1 MLGHLRVLDLT
12 DDRALLA
19 GRMLA
24 DLGADVVQVEP
35 PSGARARRSAPR
47 PLDGGASYV
56 WTALAAGK
64 RSVVLDLG
72 TDAGRAQ
79 LHRLAAGAD
88 VLLTTWSPGQAQA
101 LGLDEAGRART
112 HPHLVHVAVTPFGQ
126 TGPKADWAATD
137 LTLWAAGGP
146 LEEHRDGT
154 RAPLRISVPQAWLHA
169 AADAATGALVALT
182 ARERTGRGQLVDV
195 SVQASVGVA
204 TLSRVLA
211 HAVEDTT
218 IGAPSRGPDQ
228 SGSGSATSALLKKWT
243 VKDGLVEFHLAMGR
257 ATGAFTN
264 NFFRWV
270 HGEGGCDDEV
280 AALDWRTL
288 PAQIADGSFPPE
300 RLEAVRRL
308 TADFLAQ
315 RTKAEVLDAAVRHRL
330 LCVPILDAAD
340 LAASE
345 QLRSRDFYL
354 DVGEGTVLP
363 GRSARVTGGP
373 AGPVV
378 RGPAPQLG
386 EHDDQVHWEPR
397 PALEP
402 TLAAGPALAGLKV
415 LDLSWVVAGPLIG
428 RALADFGAQVVR
440 VESQKK
446 VETARLML
454 PFYGGVPGIENAAL
468 YVNCNAGKQGL
479 ALDLSTE
486 QGRAVVRD
494 LARWADVVVESFS
507 PGTMARWGLSYE
519 TLRADNPGLV
529 MLSTSLMGQTGPA
542 SALAGFGNL
551 GASLS
556 GFQHVVGWPDRP
568 PIGPFGPYTDF
579 VGPRFSLAALLG
591 VLERRRRT
599 GEGCWIDV
607 SQVEAG
613 VFFQSAEVAAFFG
626 DGQVAQRLGNADLEL
641 APHGVYPCLPQ
652 DGRERWVAIAVRDD
666 AEWPRLVDALGLDDE
681 PAWAEAQAR
690 RADRGRLDD
699 LLARCT
705 SGLSA
710 EDVEQ
715 RLQAVGVP
723 AHVVSSSRDWVQD
736 VQLAHR
742 GHLLRLPHPLHGEA
756 FVEASRCLLSETPA
770 VITAPAPTYGQHTS
784 QVLTDVLGYSAEQVQ
799 TLADAGVLT

>member
-1 MLGHLRVLDLT
+1 VLGHLRVLDCT

-35 PSGARARRSAPR
+35 PGGARARQRPPR
-47 PLDGGASYV
+47 PPDGGTSYV

-64 RSVVLDLG
+64 RSVVLDLTT
-72 TDAGRAQ
+72 TDGRAE

-88 VLLTTWSPGQAQA
+88 VLLTTWSPEQAQA
-101 LGLDEAGRART
+101 MGLDEAGRGRT

-154 RAPLRISVPQAWLHA
+154 RAPLRISVPQAWLHG
-169 AADAATGALVALT
+169 AADAAAGALVALT
-182 ARERTGRGQLVDV
+182 ARQRTGLGQLVDV

-228 SGSGSATSALLKKWT
+228 SGSGSATSALLKKWN

-257 ATGAFTN
+257 ATGQFTN
-264 NFFRWV
+264 NFFQWV

-288 PAQIADGSFPPE
+288 PKQIGNGSFPPE
-300 RLEAVRRL
+300 RLEAVRR
-308 TADFLAQ
+308 TVADFLAQ

-340 LAASE
+340 LAVSE
-345 QLRSRDFYL
+345 QLRSRDFWVH
-354 DVGEGTVLP
+354 DLP
-363 GRSARVTGGP
+363 GRSSRVTGGP
-373 AGPVV
+373 LGPVV
-378 RGPAPQLG
+378 RGPAPALG
-386 EHDDQVHWEPR
+386 EHDVQWEPR
-397 PALEP
+397 PAAEP
-402 TLAAGPALAGLKV
+402 TLPSGQPLAGLKV

-440 VESQKK
+440 VESQSK

-454 PFYGGVPGIENAAL
+454 PFYGGVPGPENAAL
-468 YVNCNAGKQGL
+468 YVNCNAGKLGL

-486 QGRAVVRD
+486 QGRGVVRD
-494 LARWADVVVESFS
+494 LAVWADVVVESFS
-507 PGTMARWGLSYE
+507 PGTMARWGLDFE
-519 TLRADNPGLV
+519 TLRSANPSLV
-529 MLSTSLMGQTGPA
+529 MLSTSLMGQTGPH

-579 VGPRFSLAALLG
+579 VGPRFSLTTLLAAL
-591 VLERRRRT
+591 EHRRLT

-607 SQVEAG
+607 AQVEAG
-613 VFFQSAEVAAFFG
+613 VFFQSAEVAACLG
-626 DGQVAQRLGNADLEL
+626 DGQVAQRLGNADLEH
-641 APHGVYPCLPQ
+641 APHGVYPCRER
-652 DGRERWVAIAVRDD
+652 DGRERWVALAVRDD
-666 AEWPRLVDALGLDDE
+666 VDWTRLVQALGLPDE
-681 PAWAEAQAR
+681 PLWASADGR
-690 RADRGRLDD
+690 RDDRTRLDD
-699 LLARCT
+699 LLAQAT
-705 SGLSA
+705 APLTA
-710 EDVEQ
+710 EDVER
-715 RLQAVGVP
+715 RLQTVGVP

-742 GHLLRLPHPLHGEA
+742 GHVLRLPHPLHGEA
-756 FVEASRCLLSETPA
+756 VVEAPRCLLSETPG
-770 VITAPAPTYGQHTS
+770 VVTAPAPVYGQHTQ
-784 QVLTDVLGYSAEQVQ
+784 QVLTEMLGYSAERIQQ
-799 TLADAGVLT
+799 LADAGVLT